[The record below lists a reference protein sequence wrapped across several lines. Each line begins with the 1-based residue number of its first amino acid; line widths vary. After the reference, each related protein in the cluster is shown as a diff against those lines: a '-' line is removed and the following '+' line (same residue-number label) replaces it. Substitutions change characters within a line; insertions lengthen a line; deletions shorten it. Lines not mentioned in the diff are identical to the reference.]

1 MENINNDLH
10 KVDRSNKDLQF
21 LLFSAT
27 VPKWV
32 YKISES
38 FFGSNYYLIDM
49 VSN

>member
-1 MENINNDLH
+1 MSNINNDLE
-10 KVDRSNKDLQF
+10 KVNKTNRDLQY

-32 YKISES
+32 YKISKN

-49 VSN
+49 V